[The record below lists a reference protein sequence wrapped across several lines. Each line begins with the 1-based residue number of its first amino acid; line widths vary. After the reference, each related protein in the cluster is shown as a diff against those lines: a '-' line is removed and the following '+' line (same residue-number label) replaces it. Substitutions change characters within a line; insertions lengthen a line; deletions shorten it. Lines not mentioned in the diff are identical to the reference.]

1 MMKCPVCGKEG
12 LDETQK
18 TCPQCSADLS
28 VLLKIKELPLFFY
41 NKAADCYNS
50 GDLEEGLKNAHSAI
64 SMKPDFPEA
73 YLLLARIHLENE
85 EPAAADKY
93 LKKAKE
99 LAGKNIDSGLK
110 EEVGVLMR
118 KLNLKVG
125 ARILTYCFMIIL
137 AVAIFF
143 SIENIFQ
150 LKEDSVLLG
159 KSLLSVTAK
168 QEKILQEMT
177 LLNSAIEKERVKSVN
192 IGDILPANIKK
203 AKEQLA
209 VLENR
214 KKDLLNR
221 LGRYDPKDPKY
232 EILAGKISRLDRD
245 IEHYQEL
252 VAPYLSFFKKGT
264 EP

>member
-1 MMKCPVCGKEG
+1 M
-12 LDETQK
+12 
-18 TCPQCSADLS
+18 
-28 VLLKIKELPLFFY
+28 
-41 NKAADCYNS
+41 
-50 GDLEEGLKNAHSAI
+50 
-64 SMKPDFPEA
+64 
-73 YLLLARIHLENE
+73 
-85 EPAAADKY
+85 
-93 LKKAKE
+93 
-99 LAGKNIDSGLK
+99 
-110 EEVGVLMR
+110 
-118 KLNLKVG
+118 
-125 ARILTYCFMIIL
+125 
-137 AVAIFF
+137 
-143 SIENIFQ
+143 
-150 LKEDSVLLG
+150 
-159 KSLLSVTAK
+159 SVTAK

-264 EP
+264 EVQ